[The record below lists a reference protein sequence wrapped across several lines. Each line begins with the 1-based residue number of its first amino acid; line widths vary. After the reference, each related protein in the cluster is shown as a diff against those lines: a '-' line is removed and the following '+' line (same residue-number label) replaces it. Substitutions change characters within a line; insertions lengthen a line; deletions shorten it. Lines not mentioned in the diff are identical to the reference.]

1 MSTPIAH
8 EVRTSLLERF
18 LRYVAIDTESDPKSD
33 TYPSTAKQFDLLRLL
48 ADELRELGVPQVT
61 LHEKGYVMAQ
71 IPATPGYEDRPALGL
86 IAHVDTSPTA
96 RSLR

>member
-33 TYPSTAKQFDLLRLL
+33 TYASTARPLL
-48 ADELRELGVPQVT
+48 ATKIVQLSV
-61 LHEKGYVMAQ
+61 
-71 IPATPGYEDRPALGL
+71 
-86 IAHVDTSPTA
+86 S
-96 RSLR
+96 SLM